1 MFVKMK
7 KRTIIILGI
16 CILISLVLIV
26 IAEDSLTSYEYI
38 TKTCESSKSII
49 EYKECMRLCI
59 SKEPVYITTE
69 YIKQIP
75 VYKNESLEVCC
86 TSKES
91 CGDCKSLEI
100 VENQSCSFGCKEI
113 DIQVIDYYT
122 NETYEREVLVGYE
135 CRTGIIIDDKVI
147 SNPNVNVKDNKVIEW
162 NYPIGDRNFEEFGEC
177 REYERLKGMCKETSI
192 LELVK

>member
-1 MFVKMK
+1 MK
-7 KRTIIILGI
+7 KKTILILGI

-26 IAEDSLTSYEYI
+26 IAEDSLTSYDYT
-38 TKTCESSKSII
+38 TKTCDSSKSLI
-49 EYKECMRLCI
+49 EYEKCMKLCV

-69 YIKQIP
+69 YIRQIP
-75 VYKNESLEVCC
+75 VYRNESLEVCC
-86 TSKES
+86 NSKES

-122 NETYEREVLVGYE
+122 NETYEKEEFAGYE

-162 NYPIGDRNFEEFGEC
+162 AYPIGDRNFEEFGTC
-177 REYERLKGMCKETSI
+177 REYEKQKGMCKETSI
-192 LELVK
+192 LELTK